1 MTIVQIN
8 TFPYKATGTIMM
20 TLHRTM
26 QEQGYNSYVVWG
38 RGRKAEN
45 EHEIPITDDLGVNL
59 HGVYTR
65 LTDRTGFASFS
76 ATKKLLNTLD
86 KIKPDIIHIHNLH
99 GYYINIDMLFEYIK
113 NNNISVVWTLHDCWA
128 FTGHCA
134 WFDACGCQKWKTCC
148 HHCQQLDTYPASLKV
163 DSSKWNYMK
172 KKEIFTGANIT
183 LVTPSKWL
191 EGLVKES
198 FLSDYPVKVI
208 HNGLDM
214 SLYNPHKSNLC
225 EKYNVVNKRVI
236 LGVASEW
243 TKRKGLEDFV
253 ILWQELLKSELSNY
267 KIILVGLNESQI
279 ESLPS
284 SIIGLKRTSNLEELL
299 ELYTMADVYFNPT
312 YEDNYPTTNIEAIAC
327 GTPVLT
333 YDTGG
338 SPESVLSDVGTV
350 FPKGDIN
357 GVVQY
362 LKNHNCHKL
371 GFEIKPENYKL
382 LLDSRY
388 MVSKYLSLYEDI
400 ERTILWEHQRM
411 YCT

>member
-1 MTIVQIN
+1 
-8 TFPYKATGTIMM
+8 
-20 TLHRTM
+20 
-26 QEQGYNSYVVWG
+26 
-38 RGRKAEN
+38 
-45 EHEIPITDDLGVNL
+45 
-59 HGVYTR
+59 
-65 LTDRTGFASFS
+65 
-76 ATKKLLNTLD
+76 
-86 KIKPDIIHIHNLH
+86 
-99 GYYINIDMLFEYIK
+99 
-113 NNNISVVWTLHDCWA
+113 
-128 FTGHCA
+128 
-134 WFDACGCQKWKTCC
+134 
-148 HHCQQLDTYPASLKV
+148 
-163 DSSKWNYMK
+163 
-172 KKEIFTGANIT
+172 
-183 LVTPSKWL
+183 L